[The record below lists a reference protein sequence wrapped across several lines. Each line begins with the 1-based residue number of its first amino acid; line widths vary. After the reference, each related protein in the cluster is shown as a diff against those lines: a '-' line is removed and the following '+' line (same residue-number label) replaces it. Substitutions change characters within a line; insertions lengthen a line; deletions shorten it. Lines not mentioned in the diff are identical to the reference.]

1 MPKPRWNMSKSFSE
15 ASPSSKDQMELSTTT
30 TKPILSELVDTIQEP
45 TNLVLMPTTS
55 ASSSP
60 ASATG
65 DQSSSQPSAAKSSQ
79 KVSLK
84 SQVAPEKI
92 LEGLEEQQQKK
103 RVLQVKKSD
112 LDSFIQMMK
121 EFEEIME
128 CKSY

>member
-1 MPKPRWNMSKSFSE
+1 
-15 ASPSSKDQMELSTTT
+15 MESSTTT
-30 TKPILSELVDTIQEP
+30 IKPTLSELVDTTQQP
-45 TNLVLMPTTS
+45 TNLVLIPTTS

-60 ASATG
+60 ASASG
-65 DQSSSQPSAAKSSQ
+65 EVSSSQPIAAKSSQ

-112 LDSFIQMMK
+112 LESFIQMMK
-121 EFEEIME
+121 EFEEIMK